1 MHMQTSTPNTRHDYT
16 KRLWD
21 CVSAAF
27 WDCALLGPARSCWS
41 LHLLL
46 VLRLL
51 LCACPALTVLLLAPR
66 IHPVVILCTNPF
78 FPCSARLARQGSNS
92 IDERHDKVHIPVR
105 GSLHAHRS
113 SSYSSRRPRPSLSPV
128 MPFSSALPPSRCT
141 CAAQPAAL
149 AYPLYSPSPKPR
161 CYVLNVVVW
170 NQDIFA
176 VLDQAHCA
184 VLP

>member
-1 MHMQTSTPNTRHDYT
+1 MTLPTSSLPRFHHRGARPLHMQTSTPNTRHDYT

-92 IDERHDKVHIPVR
+92 IDERHDKVQGTYTR
-105 GSLHAHRS
+105 SRLTTRS
-113 SSYSSRRPRPSLSPV
+113 SILQLLVPS
-128 MPFSSALPPSRCT
+128 
-141 CAAQPAAL
+141 AAAFLVA
-149 AYPLYSPSPKPR
+149 
-161 CYVLNVVVW
+161 CH
-170 NQDIFA
+170 A
-176 VLDQAHCA
+176 VLVRAPA
-184 VLP
+184 VAVHLRGPASGTGLPTLLPVS